1 MKVCLVNKFHYR
13 RGGSETYY
21 FSVAEALK
29 AHGHEVI
36 FFAMKDD
43 KNMQCEQE
51 GYFVSNASVSGGIR
65 SKMNMVFH
73 IAYSK
78 EAYVNMKRL
87 LVTESPDL
95 LILNLI
101 HKQITLAI
109 LDAVRD
115 YRMQSGKNVVV
126 FWIMHDL
133 IAVCPAYTMLD
144 GKGDIC
150 EECLSGSFAPCVKK
164 RCIRRSLLMSLLAR
178 YEADYIKKREWY
190 DEVDLFICPSEFYHR
205 KLDGRDR
212 TDGRSFTRSSIVMMR
227 NPLPIDMEYE
237 LNDSDDG
244 YFLYFGR
251 LAREKGIKTLVDV
264 AKRTSVQLVVLG
276 TGEMER
282 ELREQARE
290 SGNVRF
296 MGYQT
301 GDNLKGYIRRC
312 RCVILPSEWYENGPY
327 SAMESM
333 ALGKPLIVSDMG
345 GLPELVEDNV
355 NGYVYSGGARG
366 LEQCIKRMDALSAE
380 EYRRMAQASLDR
392 AKTLFHP
399 DYYVEEI
406 ERHYGTFLKR
416 KGAV

>member
-51 GYFVSNASVSGGIR
+51 GYFVSNASASGGIK
-65 SKMNMVFH
+65 SKMNMVLH

-164 RCIRRSLLMSLLAR
+164 RCIRGSL
-178 YEADYIKKREWY
+178 
-190 DEVDLFICPSEFYHR
+190 
-205 KLDGRDR
+205 
-212 TDGRSFTRSSIVMMR
+212 
-227 NPLPIDMEYE
+227 
-237 LNDSDDG
+237 
-244 YFLYFGR
+244 
-251 LAREKGIKTLVDV
+251 
-264 AKRTSVQLVVLG
+264 
-276 TGEMER
+276 
-282 ELREQARE
+282 
-290 SGNVRF
+290 
-296 MGYQT
+296 
-301 GDNLKGYIRRC
+301 
-312 RCVILPSEWYENGPY
+312 
-327 SAMESM
+327 
-333 ALGKPLIVSDMG
+333 
-345 GLPELVEDNV
+345 
-355 NGYVYSGGARG
+355 
-366 LEQCIKRMDALSAE
+366 
-380 EYRRMAQASLDR
+380 
-392 AKTLFHP
+392 
-399 DYYVEEI
+399 
-406 ERHYGTFLKR
+406 
-416 KGAV
+416 